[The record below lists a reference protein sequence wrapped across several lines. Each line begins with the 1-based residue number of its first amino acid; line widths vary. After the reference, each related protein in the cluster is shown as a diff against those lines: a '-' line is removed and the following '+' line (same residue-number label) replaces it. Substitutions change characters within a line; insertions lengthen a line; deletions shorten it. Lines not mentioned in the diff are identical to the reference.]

1 MMASRVS
8 MRHKRKQA
16 PQWVFPWRAPRHSPL
31 AKISAVVISLGLFAV
46 LFGFLR
52 IRVAPPTPWAANKAT
67 VLRVIDDADGRA
79 LTLQAR
85 EGGPF
90 PSRFQPSEIDLL
102 RDLEADALSAAGWR
116 PPPYEPQLREMP
128 AIEPPPPVFSSPGR
142 LVLPRRMASAPVPV
156 TGKSK
161 PVPLLYPLAGLKA
174 EGLPAKMPE
183 FTGEIPPAML
193 VEPWRFLLRLNA
205 RGRVRDIVPLAGGG
219 DGAGL
224 PALIDW
230 LRLLDFPPENGSG
243 DRWVAIGLGFINQT
257 ANGTDAD

>member
-1 MMASRVS
+1 MMANRVS

-16 PQWVFPWRAPRHSPL
+16 PQWVFPWRTRRESPL
-31 AKISAVVISLGLFAV
+31 PKLAAVVISLALFAM

-67 VLRVIDDADGRA
+67 VFRVIDDADGRA

-90 PSRFQPSEIDLL
+90 PSRFQPSEIGLL
-102 RDLEADALSAAGWR
+102 RDLEAGALSAADWR
-116 PPPYEPQLREMP
+116 PPPYEPQLRELP
-128 AIEPPPPVFSSPGR
+128 AIGPPPPVFSSPGQ
-142 LVLPRRMASAPVPV
+142 LVLPRRMASVPVPL

-161 PVPLLYPLAGLKA
+161 PVPFLYPLAGLEA
-174 EGLPAKMPE
+174 GGLPAGLPE
-183 FTGEIPPAML
+183 FTGEIPPAMP
-193 VEPWRFLLRLNA
+193 VEPWRFLLRLNE
-205 RGRVRDIVPLAGGG
+205 RGKVRDIVPLAGGG

-230 LRLLDFPPENGSG
+230 LRLLDFPPGDAVG
-243 DRWVAIGLGFINQT
+243 DRWVAIGLGFMNQS
-257 ANGTDAD
+257 NDGTDAD

>member
-16 PQWVFPWRAPRHSPL
+16 PQWVFPWRAPRQSPL
-31 AKISAVVISLGLFAV
+31 PKISAILISLALFAV

-52 IRVAPPTPWAANKAT
+52 IRVAPPIPWAVNKAT
-67 VLRVIDDADGRA
+67 VFRVIDDTDGRA

-90 PSRFQPSEIDLL
+90 PSRFQPSEAGWL
-102 RDLEADALSAAGWR
+102 RDLEASVLSAAGWQAQ
-116 PPPYEPQLREMP
+116 PYMPRLRELP
-128 AIEPPPPVFSSPGR
+128 AIEPPPPVFSSPGD
-142 LVLPRRMASAPVPV
+142 LVLPRRTASARVPV

-161 PVPLLYPLAGLKA
+161 TVPLLYPLAGLVA
-174 EGLPAKMPE
+174 GGLPASLPE
-183 FTGEIPPAML
+183 FTGEIPPAMR

-219 DGAGL
+219 EDAGL

-230 LRLLDFPPENGSG
+230 LRLLDFPSDDGSG
-243 DRWVAIGLGFINQT
+243 DRWVAVGLGFINQT
-257 ANGTDAD
+257 ADGTDAD